1 MTDKEARDAA
11 YEAFGG
17 LISTDWANASDW
29 EREEVR
35 RSVDAAIDAYLTMS
49 GYVRKPSREELA
61 NTIADTDAL
70 TGIGMRWFPSSELTP
85 QAYAIAD
92 AILTLLQRTDR

>member
-1 MTDKEARDAA
+1 MTDKEAREAA

-17 LISTDWANASDW
+17 IISPVWASASKW

-49 GYVRKPSREELA
+49 GYVRKPSREELIEVLFWA
-61 NTIADTDAL
+61 SREWN
-70 TGIGMRWFPSSELTP
+70 ELGGAGWP
-85 QAYAIAD
+85 DSRAKLQAD
-92 AILTLLQRTDR
+92 AILALLERTDR